1 MNYVRIVL
9 FSSMSLLALYFVCGG
24 VSSALTNSP
33 VITISSILN
42 IWAAYGGTL
51 IGAYLVLYFVKEQ
64 FHWSVRIGDFNRV
77 IAVVGL
83 LIAPLLATATYS
95 KALSNVDNY
104 VECKNERKISSRYS
118 SRTYAI
124 SASLCDTLSND
135 NTH

>member
-1 MNYVRIVL
+1 M
-9 FSSMSLLALYFVCGG
+9 
-24 VSSALTNSP
+24 TNAP
-33 VITISSILN
+33 VITISGILN
-42 IWAAYGGTL
+42 IWAAYGGAF

-83 LIAPLLATATYS
+83 LIAPLLAITTYS

-104 VECKNERKISSRYS
+104 VECKSERKLSSRYS

-124 SASLCDTLSND
+124 SASFCDTLSNA